1 MALAPAVNYLAI
13 LFFYLIWKVHYFRT
27 IASQEEDN
35 KDVKPEKFCVE
46 MKGLPE
52 DYVDQRDLERFFSA
66 FGPVFEVSVVRNYEN
81 RLSYFQE
88 LDELEEEIK
97 EEELELSLGGDD
109 SNRKQIA
116 KKKEEKASLEKELN
130 DMHINPSTVSAFV
143 HFQF

>member
-1 MALAPAVNYLAI
+1 M
-13 LFFYLIWKVHYFRT
+13 
-27 IASQEEDN
+27 
-35 KDVKPEKFCVE
+35 
-46 MKGLPE
+46 
-52 DYVDQRDLERFFSA
+52 
-66 FGPVFEVSVVRNYEN
+66 
-81 RLSYFQE
+81 
-88 LDELEEEIK
+88 EEEIK